1 MNGSENPAG
10 VATPETPPA
19 TQAPPVGDTSPRGG
33 VPPQTLTRERFQ
45 PFDPR
50 RKSPILASILSLM
63 PGLGQI
69 YVGYYRVGFIHIL
82 VVGSCITLLN
92 AMDGDGIAPLLG
104 FFLAFFWMYNL
115 IDAGRRAA
123 LYNLALEGGQS
134 IDLPGDIPQ
143 PKMGGALLAGLILI
157 VAGFIFLTNTL
168 FGLSLEW
175 IEQWW
180 PVAPMAIG
188 LYLVVRW
195 MMDKAKEQEEKKKA
209 TLDGID

>member
-104 FFLAFFWMYNL
+104 FFLA
-115 IDAGRRAA
+115 
-123 LYNLALEGGQS
+123 
-134 IDLPGDIPQ
+134 
-143 PKMGGALLAGLILI
+143 
-157 VAGFIFLTNTL
+157 
-168 FGLSLEW
+168 
-175 IEQWW
+175 
-180 PVAPMAIG
+180 
-188 LYLVVRW
+188 
-195 MMDKAKEQEEKKKA
+195 
-209 TLDGID
+209 